1 MPGIA
6 VDPGGETREEEQP
19 AGGYPSDDEA
29 DAPPME
35 LIADETDAADDDESE
50 PLLEEAEAA
59 VGDDCCV
66 AVPNTA
72 ASMTAAADAAIA
84 AHRRAKGYER
94 PNAAQKKEETKL
106 ASEARKTWVEAQWL
120 EPHTAADSAPL
131 QCRNAG
137 ALALKNV
144 LPGDGKITFVD
155 EGHKYTAYGEAVH
168 RSTTG
173 VMADFF
179 EKFDPVANT
188 NQWYD
193 NWKGNTRHKYYPIIK
208 QTLDGGGSDED
219 AKAAICASWETL
231 GAEAS
236 RLGTALHLHCE
247 YALNEQ
253 SLPRDAEI

>member
-1 MPGIA
+1 MSGAAPTGPKTPTRNAGAGDDDDLEVVRVPGIT
-6 VDPGGETREEEQP
+6 VDPGGETREEEQL
-19 AGGYPSDDEA
+19 AGGYLSDDEA

-131 QCRNAG
+131 QCRNAD

-144 LPGDGKITFVD
+144 LPGDGKIRRPQ
-155 EGHKYTAYGEAVH
+155 VH
-168 RSTTG
+168 GVWRSCPPIDDG
-173 VMADFF
+173 
-179 EKFDPVANT
+179 
-188 NQWYD
+188 
-193 NWKGNTRHKYYPIIK
+193 RH
-208 QTLDGGGSDED
+208 GG
-219 AKAAICASWETL
+219 L
-231 GAEAS
+231 
-236 RLGTALHLHCE
+236 L
-247 YALNEQ
+247 
-253 SLPRDAEI
+253 